1 MPEPKRDKSQNIGI
15 VALCLGLFLM
25 TVGEAT
31 AEDSPIRVGGALGLN
46 WAYGDYTGDRG
57 ENLGAMRLEVF
68 RLDADLDY
76 NNVIGRVE
84 YRYYNE
90 PSYDYSLMHTAWL
103 GYNSDDIGMVRAGIV
118 RVPFGPGNYGISSSW
133 FFDQHYY
140 VGLIDDMD
148 LGVRWTKSIGGLT
161 VDLAYYLEDEG
172 HWDGSSVDSAR
183 YSYDPVIWTKRVDAD
198 GSLVSADENGFTE
211 DGQLN
216 LRAEYTIEGVGDV
229 GASIQ
234 YGKLEGKNVNNSD
247 ADHFAA
253 SVHAAGSFGNIKVA
267 SQLSYYEYD
276 ITNTPP
282 WGRVDLIP
290 MGAFNY
296 PALVASEAWIPSISL
311 RYDGIDTSGFA
322 ELDSVTPYVE
332 WSSILKQSDASNDS
346 SLVTMG
352 ASWVWAGWY
361 VYTDLAFS
369 DGNFFVGSGGNFG
382 ANQSNDWEKRININI
397 RHYFNLYK

>member
-183 YSYDPVIWTKRVDAD
+183 YSYDPVLWTKRV
-198 GSLVSADENGFTE
+198 
-211 DGQLN
+211 
-216 LRAEYTIEGVGDV
+216 R
-229 GASIQ
+229 
-234 YGKLEGKNVNNSD
+234 
-247 ADHFAA
+247 
-253 SVHAAGSFGNIKVA
+253 
-267 SQLSYYEYD
+267 
-276 ITNTPP
+276 
-282 WGRVDLIP
+282 R
-290 MGAFNY
+290 
-296 PALVASEAWIPSISL
+296 
-311 RYDGIDTSGFA
+311 
-322 ELDSVTPYVE
+322 
-332 WSSILKQSDASNDS
+332 
-346 SLVTMG
+346 
-352 ASWVWAGWY
+352 
-361 VYTDLAFS
+361 
-369 DGNFFVGSGGNFG
+369 
-382 ANQSNDWEKRININI
+382 
-397 RHYFNLYK
+397 